1 MKCREE
7 AVSRGASGVMTDDGM
22 VSLVRHQDNNERPD
36 QRTGQRTAVKRSK
49 SAKSRVPSADAPAI
63 VVDVRPETQA
73 AEARAA
79 AALIADALTT
89 EAKSALASKVA
100 DEAGALASVI
110 ALDIIPRLLMGH
122 RVEERTDPPRVR
134 GRFTDIDRASFL
146 SEALELSAP
155 QLSAKLREM
164 MMWGHDLDS
173 VLLDLMAP
181 VARMLG
187 EMWERDSITFID
199 VTLAVQKMQQVLR
212 DICQSVTSDAHGPHA
227 LLLPAPGE
235 SHSFGLVIVSELF
248 RKRGWYVAGGL
259 PVAQRVLV
267 NMVNTQPY
275 AVVGF
280 SLSNHA
286 LLGDLKAAIKAVRKS
301 STYREV
307 LVIVGGSAFD
317 GKTHLAAEIGADAA
331 FADAAEVIEF
341 ADKVAARFKHAT

>member
-1 MKCREE
+1 
-7 AVSRGASGVMTDDGM
+7 MTDDGM
-22 VSLVRHQDNNERPD
+22 VSLVRHDDNNARPD
-36 QRTGQRTAVKRSK
+36 QQTGTRASVKRSK
-49 SAKSRVPSADAPAI
+49 TAKLDVQEVQTVAPSI
-63 VVDVRPETQA
+63 VVDVRPETLA
-73 AEARAA
+73 AEAAQA
-79 AALIADALTT
+79 Q
-89 EAKSALASKVA
+89 
-100 DEAGALASVI
+100 EAGALASVI

-122 RVEERTDPPRVR
+122 RVEERVDSPPRLR
-134 GRFTDIDRASFL
+134 GRFTDIDRAGFL
-146 SEALELSAP
+146 SDSLELSAP

-181 VARMLG
+181 VARTLG

-199 VTLAVQKMQQVLR
+199 VTIAVQKMQQVLR
-212 DICQSVTSDAHGPHA
+212 DICQSVTTDAYGPHA

-259 PVAQRVLV
+259 PVTQRVLT

-280 SLSNHA
+280 SLSNSE
-286 LLGDLKAAIKAVRKS
+286 LLGNLKAAIASVRKAS
-301 STYREV
+301 VYREV

-317 GKTHLAAEIGADAA
+317 GKTHLAPAIGADAA
-331 FADAAEVIEF
+331 FTDAAEVLEF
-341 ADKVAARFKHAT
+341 ADKVAARVAHVT

>member
-1 MKCREE
+1 
-7 AVSRGASGVMTDDGM
+7 
-22 VSLVRHQDNNERPD
+22 
-36 QRTGQRTAVKRSK
+36 
-49 SAKSRVPSADAPAI
+49 
-63 VVDVRPETQA
+63 
-73 AEARAA
+73 
-79 AALIADALTT
+79 
-89 EAKSALASKVA
+89 
-100 DEAGALASVI
+100 
-110 ALDIIPRLLMGH
+110 LLMGH
-122 RVEERTDPPRVR
+122 RVDERADSSSRLR
-134 GRFTDIDRASFL
+134 GRFTDRDRATFL
-146 SEALELSAP
+146 SDSLELSAP

-181 VARMLG
+181 VARTLG

-199 VTLAVQKMQQVLR
+199 VTIAVQKMQQVLR
-212 DICQSVTSDAHGPHA
+212 DICQSVTSDAYGPHA

-259 PVAQRVLV
+259 PVTQRVLV

-286 LLGDLKAAIKAVRKS
+286 LLGDLKAAISRVRKS
-301 STYREV
+301 STYRDV

-331 FADAAEVIEF
+331 FADAAEVVEF
-341 ADKVAARFKHAT
+341 ADRVAANFVHAT

>member
-1 MKCREE
+1 
-7 AVSRGASGVMTDDGM
+7 MTDDGM
-22 VSLVRHQDNNERPD
+22 VSLVRHQDTSGRSD
-36 QRTGQRTAVKRSK
+36 QRTGQRTSVKRSK
-49 SAKSRVPSADAPAI
+49 SVKTEVASVVAPSVEAPSI

-79 AALIADALTT
+79 QVLAAEADA
-89 EAKSALASKVA
+89 AQALEMA

-122 RVEERTDPPRVR
+122 RLEERSDPPRLR
-134 GRFTDIDRASFL
+134 GRFTDIDRAGFL
-146 SEALELSAP
+146 SDALELSAP

-181 VARMLG
+181 VARTLG

-199 VTLAVQKMQQVLR
+199 VTIAVQKMQQVLR
-212 DICQSVTSDAHGPHA
+212 DICQSVTSDTYGPHA

-259 PVAQRVLV
+259 PVTQRVLV

-286 LLGDLKAAIKAVRKS
+286 LLGDLKAAIKTVRKS
-301 STYREV
+301 SACREV

>member
-1 MKCREE
+1 
-7 AVSRGASGVMTDDGM
+7 MTDDGM
-22 VSLVRHQDNNERPD
+22 VSLVRNQDDGTRPD
-36 QRTGQRTAVKRSK
+36 QRTGQRAPVKRSK
-49 SAKSRVPSADAPAI
+49 SAKSREPSDVAPT
-63 VVDVRPETQA
+63 VVDVRPETLA
-73 AEARAA
+73 AARAA
-79 AALIADALTT
+79 EV
-89 EAKSALASKVA
+89 EAEATRAREA
-100 DEAGALASVI
+100 TAEAGALASVI

-122 RVEERTDPPRVR
+122 RVEERADSAPRLR
-134 GRFTDIDRASFL
+134 GRFTDTDRAAFL
-146 SEALELSAP
+146 SDSLELSAS

-212 DICQSVTSDAHGPHA
+212 DICQSVTSDAYGPHA

-259 PVAQRVLV
+259 PVTQRVLV

-280 SLSNHA
+280 SLSNTA
-286 LLGDLKAAIKAVRKS
+286 LLGDLKAAISRVRKS
-301 STYREV
+301 STYRDV

-341 ADKVAARFKHAT
+341 ADNVAARFANAT